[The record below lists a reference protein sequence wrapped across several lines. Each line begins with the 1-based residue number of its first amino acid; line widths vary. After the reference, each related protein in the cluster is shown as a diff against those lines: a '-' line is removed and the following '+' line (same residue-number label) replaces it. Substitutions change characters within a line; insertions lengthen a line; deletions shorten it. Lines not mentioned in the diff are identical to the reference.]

1 MQILCNKEEL
11 KTTEDLLR
19 VKRALKRSEILHIRV
34 NVFDDD
40 RGFDMQRV
48 SANRFSVNRF
58 SLYKPLPGAQ
68 MDPLM
73 QLGDLKLDESMLPP

>member
-48 SANRFSVNRF
+48 SANRFS
-58 SLYKPLPGAQ
+58 LYKPLPGAQ